1 MFKPSENMYG
11 YYTVEKESLLSHV
24 VEDVQ
29 WVQMFETSCENA
41 SIQQIMLSYA
51 ILFWNVFATRGCRP

>member
-51 ILFWNVFATRGCRP
+51 ILF